1 MRTSRAAQHI
11 RGVRNDYRIKR
22 RYVVPPIQPATNA
35 EMTATLKRSIHDHW
49 GLFLTEGIILSVLGF
64 AAMLIPLLAG
74 IATTIFLGWLF
85 LIAGA
90 VGLVATLRARQAP
103 GFVWSLLSALV
114 ALLVGGVLVWNP
126 LRGLV
131 TLTYV
136 MIAFFVVDGIFIICY
151 ALAHRRELSGRWEWM
166 MANGVV
172 DLILAGV
179 VIAGLP
185 GTLIWALGLLLGI
198 DLLFGGASL
207 IVMALTARKEALG

>member
-1 MRTSRAAQHI
+1 M
-11 RGVRNDYRIKR
+11 
-22 RYVVPPIQPATNA
+22 PPIQPATNA

>member
-1 MRTSRAAQHI
+1 M
-11 RGVRNDYRIKR
+11 
-22 RYVVPPIQPATNA
+22 PPIQPATNA

-74 IATTIFLGWLF
+74 IVTTIFLGWLF

>member
-1 MRTSRAAQHI
+1 M
-11 RGVRNDYRIKR
+11 
-22 RYVVPPIQPATNA
+22 PPIQQATNA
-35 EMTATLKRSIHDHW
+35 EMSATLKRSIHDHW

>member
-1 MRTSRAAQHI
+1 
-11 RGVRNDYRIKR
+11 
-22 RYVVPPIQPATNA
+22 VPPIQPATNA

-85 LIAGA
+85 LIAVA